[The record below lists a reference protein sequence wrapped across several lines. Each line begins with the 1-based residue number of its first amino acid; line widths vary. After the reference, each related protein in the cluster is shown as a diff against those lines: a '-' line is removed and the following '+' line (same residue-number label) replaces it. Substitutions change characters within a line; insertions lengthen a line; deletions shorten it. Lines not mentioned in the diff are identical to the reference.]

1 MYKNPWNQGFLGNKI
16 LEIKDFKAG
25 ILSSLEH
32 FLEILEIK
40 DFKEKRRFFLF
51 IEEYYFV
58 FFPPTP
64 DNVKTVTQPK
74 N

>member
-1 MYKNPWNQGFLGNKI
+1 MNKNPWNQGFLGNKI

-25 ILSSLEH
+25 IQSLFEH

-40 DFKEKRRFFLF
+40 DFKEKTRFFLF
-51 IEEYYFV
+51 IEEYRDI
-58 FFPPTP
+58 FFPPSP
-64 DNVKTVTQPK
+64 DNVKTLAQPK